1 MDYSSYFLT
10 DKDGKWYV
18 NPLYESDLSA
28 YASNANESA
37 PEGEW
42 LSGSEISSLDSA
54 VGSEVEFSEPA
65 AADEDGSIQT
75 LLPEERETNTVRPGS
90 SRDVCGLE
98 QPNNKETVGTKLQEQ
113 SNGAEHGKEESI
125 PPRIKEIQAIVRER
139 KAFTWK
145 NKKHQIQAT
154 LQENGEIAWTQSK
167 QNSVLWVKDPP
178 SDPQLQ

>member
-1 MDYSSYFLT
+1 MDTSYFLT

-18 NPLYESDLSA
+18 NPLYESDSSA

-37 PEGEW
+37 PEAEW

-65 AADEDGSIQT
+65 DADEDGSIQT
-75 LLPEERETNTVRPGS
+75 ILPEERETNTVRPGT

-98 QPNNKETVGTKLQEQ
+98 QPYNKKTVGPELPKQ
-113 SNGAEHGKEESI
+113 SNGEEHGKEEGI
-125 PPRIKEIQAIVRER
+125 PPRIKEIQEILRER

-145 NKKHQIQAT
+145 NKNNTIQAT

-167 QNSVLWVKDPP
+167 QNSVLWVKDPETN
-178 SDPQLQ
+178 S